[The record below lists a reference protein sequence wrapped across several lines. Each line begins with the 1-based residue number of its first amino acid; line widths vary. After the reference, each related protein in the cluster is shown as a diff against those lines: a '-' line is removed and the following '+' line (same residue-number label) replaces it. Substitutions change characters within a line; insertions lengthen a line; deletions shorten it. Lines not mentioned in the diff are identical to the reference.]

1 MDISIYKTFTLVAKY
16 SSISIAG
23 EEVHLT
29 QPAVTK
35 QIQYLE
41 ELYGMKLFVRDNK
54 LVLTEEGKH
63 AARLCAS
70 DPEHLQ

>member
-1 MDISIYKTFTLVAKY
+1 MLGISVDISIYKTFTLVAKY

-54 LVLTEEGKH
+54 LVLTEEGNYCSSMPI
-63 AARLCAS
+63 RS
-70 DPEHLQ
+70 